1 MNPEHGGAR
10 RERAG
15 RRALLRAL
23 AFAVGVTA
31 AAGAGA
37 QRDRRFLEDEVE
49 PPREPL
55 PESPVRLP
63 PYPRRGDLVA
73 LDGALFEGGARVFL
87 DPASL
92 SQPRPAVVRYTM
104 LLVSAGGVE
113 NLLYESVHCGN
124 DEWRTLAFGT
134 AAEEFQLVARPRW
147 RSLRAGGSTAVRR
160 TIARAYVCVLQ
171 RRVPDRAE
179 DLRRRLQRAPAAGG
193 GPRPRPE
200 R

>member
-1 MNPEHGGAR
+1 MNPEHGGAW

-15 RRALLRAL
+15 RRALLAL
-23 AFAVGVTA
+23 AFAVGAAA
-31 AAGAGA
+31 AAGVAA
-37 QRDRRFLEDEVE
+37 QRDRHFLDDQVE
-49 PPREPL
+49 PPRDPV

-63 PYPRRGDLVA
+63 PYPRRDGLVA
-73 LDGALFEGGARVFL
+73 LDDALFEGGARVFL

-113 NLLYESVHCGN
+113 NLLYESVHCEN

-134 AAEEFQLVARPRW
+134 AAGEFRLVARPRW
-147 RSLRAGGSTAVRR
+147 RSLRAGGSTAYRR
-160 TIARAYVCVLQ
+160 AIARAYVCILQ
-171 RRVPDRAE
+171 RRVTDRAE
-179 DLRRRLQRAPAAGG
+179 DLRRRLQRAPASGG

>member
-1 MNPEHGGAR
+1 MNPEQRGAR

-15 RRALLRAL
+15 RRALLAL

-31 AAGAGA
+31 AAGVTG
-37 QRDRRFLEDEVE
+37 QRDQRFLEQKVE
-49 PPREPL
+49 PPPAPL

-63 PYPRRGDLVA
+63 PYPRRGDLVE

-92 SQPRPAVVRYTM
+92 SQARPAVVRYTM
-104 LLVSAGGVE
+104 LLVSAEGVE
-113 NLLYESVHCGN
+113 NLFYESLHCGN
-124 DEWRTLAFGT
+124 DEWRTLAFGS
-134 AAEEFQLVARPRW
+134 AEGGFRLVDDPRW
-147 RSLRAGGSTAVRR
+147 RSLRAGGSTAYRR
-160 TIARAYVCVLQ
+160 VIARAYVCVLQ

-179 DLRRRLQRAPAAGG
+179 DLRRRLLRAAASGG
-193 GPRPRPE
+193 GPLPRSE

>member
-1 MNPEHGGAR
+1 MSPDHDGAR

-15 RRALLRAL
+15 RRALLAL

-31 AAGAGA
+31 AAGVAGQ
-37 QRDRRFLEDEVE
+37 QRDQRLYEKVVE
-49 PPREPL
+49 PPPEPV

-63 PYPRRGDLVA
+63 PYPGRGDLVE

-92 SQPRPAVVRYTM
+92 SQARPGVVRYTM
-104 LLVSAGGVE
+104 LLLSAGGVE
-113 NLLYESVHCGN
+113 NLFYESVHCEN

-134 AAEEFQLVARPRW
+134 AAGEFQLVADPRW
-147 RSLRAGGSTAVRR
+147 RSLRAGGSTGYRR
-160 TIARAYVCVLQ
+160 AIARAHVCVLQ

-179 DLRRRLQRAPAAGG
+179 DLRRRLHRAAASGG
-193 GPRPRPE
+193 EPLPRSE